1 MNQPH
6 NVNISLEQ
14 TSPIACEFCD
24 WLYMH
29 EALHIR
35 KVSGILTGTG
45 QPSYIPIPVFA
56 CDRCKHV
63 NKEFLPRELVT
74 SKLQEDES

>member
-1 MNQPH
+1 
-6 NVNISLEQ
+6 
-14 TSPIACEFCD
+14 
-24 WLYMH
+24 MH

-56 CDRCKHV
+56 CDKCSHV
-63 NKEFLPRELVT
+63 NEEFLPRELKFN
-74 SKLQEDES
+74 KLDEEES

>member
-1 MNQPH
+1 MDQPH

-14 TSPIACEFCD
+14 TVPIICNVCGH
-24 WLYMH
+24 LYMH

-56 CDRCKHV
+56 CDKCSHV
-63 NKEFLPRELVT
+63 NEEFLPRELKFN
-74 SKLQEDES
+74 KLDEEES